1 MPRIAI
7 PKHRRATIALLV
19 VPLACLGLGACGSS
33 SGGSSSSAS
42 TPASTHTTAE
52 APATTATTTPPASTT
67 PTATTPA
74 STTPTSTTSTT
85 EEPTIRTAKEFSEV
99 YECLRHNGIPIPP
112 LKSVKSIGKLKV
124 DTNTPQYKAALATC
138 RTKVLG

>member
-1 MPRIAI
+1 MPRIATT
-7 PKHRRATIALLV
+7 KHRRATIALLV

-52 APATTATTTPPASTT
+52 APASTT

-124 DTNTPQYKAALATC
+124 DTHTPQYQAALATC

>member
-1 MPRIAI
+1 MPRITT

-33 SGGSSSSAS
+33 SGGSSSSSAS
-42 TPASTHTTAE
+42 TPASTPTTAE
-52 APATTATTTPPASTT
+52 APATTTATTP
-67 PTATTPA
+67 ATTPA

-99 YECLRHNGIPIPP
+99 YECLRHKGIPIPP

-124 DTNTPQYKAALATC
+124 NTNTPQYKAALATC
-138 RTKVLG
+138 RQKVLG